1 MRPKENTR
9 SLGYAPTARRGWRD
23 DGWAADDFRG
33 GAVDHSGASTDRLAF
48 MQCVKRKKISLNHS
62 PKPTVALTLGDPAGI
77 GPELIAKLLTRSDV
91 KERANVVLVGDTWLW
106 EEGQAIA
113 GVSIPTRTV
122 NRFEEIRSIP
132 GGAPLF
138 LPVESIRPGEA
149 PRSTVSSAAGDSVLK
164 VLGMCLD
171 AASAGLI
178 DAICFAPLNK
188 RSMGMSGMKFTDEL
202 HFFANHLKVTS
213 YVCEFNTLGDL
224 WTSRVSSHVPLKD
237 VVLYLTR
244 ERIIE
249 SIKLLHAALHAAGFE
264 HPRIAVA
271 ALNPHAGDGGS
282 FGREE
287 IDIIAPAVSEANA
300 QGYPVAGPFPADT
313 IFLKAR
319 DGQYDG
325 IVTLYH
331 DQGQIALKLLGFD
344 KGVTIHGGL
353 PVPITTPAH
362 GTAFDIAGQ
371 NKANVEAT
379 VQAFLI
385 ACRMGTH

>member
-1 MRPKENTR
+1 M
-9 SLGYAPTARRGWRD
+9 
-23 DGWAADDFRG
+23 
-33 GAVDHSGASTDRLAF
+33 
-48 MQCVKRKKISLNHS
+48 NHS
-62 PKPTVALTLGDPAGI
+62 TKPVVALTLGDPAGI
-77 GPELIAKLLTRSDV
+77 GPELIAKLLTRREV
-91 KERANVVLVGDTWLW
+91 IGQAKVVLVGDPWLW

-113 GVSIPTRTV
+113 QITAPTRTV
-122 NRFEEIRSIP
+122 SNFEEVRSFP
-132 GGAPLF
+132 DGVPLF
-138 LPVESIRPGEA
+138 LSVETIHPGEA
-149 PRSTVSSAAGDSVLK
+149 PRATVSSAAGDSVLK
-164 VLGMCLD
+164 VLGTCLD

-202 HFFANHLKVTS
+202 HFFANHLKITS
-213 YVCEFNTLGDL
+213 YVCEFNTLGTL

-237 VVLYLTR
+237 VVLYLTK

-249 SIKLLHAALHAAGFE
+249 SVKLLYGALRSAGFE
-264 HPRIAVA
+264 HPRVAVA

-300 QGYPVAGPFPADT
+300 EGYPVVGPFPADT

-353 PVPITTPAH
+353 PIPITTPAH
-362 GTAFDIAGQ
+362 GTAFDITGQ

-385 ACRMGTH
+385 ACRMGLHA

>member
-1 MRPKENTR
+1 
-9 SLGYAPTARRGWRD
+9 
-23 DGWAADDFRG
+23 
-33 GAVDHSGASTDRLAF
+33 
-48 MQCVKRKKISLNHS
+48 LNHS
-62 PKPTVALTLGDPAGI
+62 PKPTVALTLGDPSGI

-91 KERANVVLVGDTWLW
+91 ISRANVVLVGDVWLW

-113 GVSIPTRTV
+113 GVSVPTRAV
-122 NRFEEIRSIP
+122 NHFDDLRSSP
-132 GGAPLF
+132 EGSPLF
-138 LPVESIRPGEA
+138 LPAETIRQGEA

-188 RSMGMSGMKFTDEL
+188 RSMGMSGLKFTDEL
-202 HFFANHLKVTS
+202 HFFADHLKVSS
-213 YVCEFNTLGDL
+213 YVCEFNTMGNL

-237 VVLYLTR
+237 VVLYLTK

-249 SIKLLHAALHAAGFE
+249 SVKLLYAALQSAGFE
-264 HPRIAVA
+264 HPRVAVA

-353 PVPITTPAH
+353 PIPITTPAH

-371 NKANVEAT
+371 NRANVEAT

-385 ACRMGTH
+385 ACRMGSH

>member
-1 MRPKENTR
+1 
-9 SLGYAPTARRGWRD
+9 
-23 DGWAADDFRG
+23 
-33 GAVDHSGASTDRLAF
+33 
-48 MQCVKRKKISLNHS
+48 LNHS
-62 PKPTVALTLGDPAGI
+62 PKPTVALTLGDPSGI

-91 KERANVVLVGDTWLW
+91 ISRANVVLVGDVWLW

-113 GVSIPTRTV
+113 GVSVPTRAV
-122 NRFEEIRSIP
+122 NHFDDLRSSP
-132 GGAPLF
+132 EGSPLF
-138 LPVESIRPGEA
+138 LPAETIRQGEA

-188 RSMGMSGMKFTDEL
+188 RSMGMSGLKFTDEL
-202 HFFANHLKVTS
+202 HFFADHLKVSS
-213 YVCEFNTLGDL
+213 YVCEFNTMGNL

-237 VVLYLTR
+237 VVLYLTK

-249 SIKLLHAALHAAGFE
+249 SVKLLYAALQSAGFE
-264 HPRIAVA
+264 RPRVAVA

-353 PVPITTPAH
+353 PIPITTPAH

-371 NKANVEAT
+371 NRANVEAT

-385 ACRMGTH
+385 ACRMGSH